1 MCRHGENIYRRKDGR
16 YEGRYIIGKTDEGK
30 TKFGYVY
37 GYQYME
43 VRRKLAEHKT
53 ALLTRSLT
61 DAPARC
67 RITLREWMMH
77 WMENEVLGS
86 VKASSYQ
93 TYLAQINR
101 HIFPVLG
108 GLYLT
113 QLTPAL
119 AYELTENMRAAGL
132 SVSTVKGVFRLLSAA
147 MQSALDEGV
156 IKKNPCRK
164 IKIRQGEQMEQRV
177 LSRSEQEKV
186 RSAADARGDL
196 PVLLSLYTG
205 MRLGEI
211 CALKWTDFDWEK
223 KTVTVRRTAQRVAQ
237 RQNEQGCRTLLM
249 LGSPKSRRSHRVLPV
264 PDFLVMKLKNLQK
277 SGTDSEFVFGMST
290 HAAEPRTLQRRFSR
304 LMAAIGLTDVHF
316 HTLRHSFATRLLELG
331 VDLQT
336 VSMLLGHGSARTTLD
351 FYGHSLPDQRRQAVA
366 LLAAC

>member
-1 MCRHGENIYRRKDGR
+1 
-16 YEGRYIIGKTDEGK
+16 
-30 TKFGYVY
+30 
-37 GYQYME
+37 
-43 VRRKLAEHKT
+43 
-53 ALLTRSLT
+53 
-61 DAPARC
+61 
-67 RITLREWMMH
+67 
-77 WMENEVLGS
+77 
-86 VKASSYQ
+86 
-93 TYLAQINR
+93 
-101 HIFPVLG
+101 
-108 GLYLT
+108 
-113 QLTPAL
+113 
-119 AYELTENMRAAGL
+119 
-132 SVSTVKGVFRLLSAA
+132 
-147 MQSALDEGV
+147 
-156 IKKNPCRK
+156 
-164 IKIRQGEQMEQRV
+164 MEQRV

-205 MRLGEI
+205 MRLGEV

-237 RQNEQGCRTLLM
+237 GQNEQGRRTLLI
-249 LGSPKSRRSHRVLPV
+249 LGSPKSRRSYRVLPV
-264 PDFLVMKLKNLQK
+264 PDFLLAKLKEIQK
-277 SGTDSEFVFGMST
+277 SGAACEFVFGTSA

-304 LMAAIGLTDVHF
+304 LMEAIGLTDVHF

>member
-16 YEGRYIIGKTDEGK
+16 YEGRYVIGKTAEGK
-30 TKFGYVY
+30 TRFGYVY

-43 VRRKLAEHKT
+43 VRNRLAEHKAVLVRT
-53 ALLTRSLT
+53 LTEP
-61 DAPARC
+61 PARC

-77 WMENEVLGS
+77 WMENEMLGS
-86 VKASSYQ
+86 IKASSYQ
-93 TYLAQINR
+93 TYLTQINK
-101 HIFPVLG
+101 HILPELG

-119 AYELTENMRAAGL
+119 AYEFTENMYVVGL
-132 SVSTVKGVFRLLSAA
+132 SASTVKGVFRLLSAA
-147 MQSALDEGV
+147 LRFALDEGV
-156 IKKNPCRK
+156 IRKNPCRK
-164 IKIRQGEQMEQRV
+164 LKIRQGEQVEQRV

-186 RSAADARGDL
+186 RLAADERGDL

-205 MRLGEI
+205 MRLGEVS
-211 CALKWTDFDWEK
+211 ALKWSDIDWEK
-223 KTVTVRRTAQRVAQ
+223 KTITVRRTAQRVAQ
-237 RQNEQGCRTLLM
+237 GRNERGRKTLLI
-249 LGSPKSRRSHRVLPV
+249 LGSPKSRRSHRVLPAS
-264 PDFLVMKLKNLQK
+264 DFLLAKLKNLMAA
-277 SGTDSEFVFGMST
+277 GPAGEFVFSASA

-304 LMAAIGLTDVHF
+304 LMEAIGLMDVHF

-331 VDLQT
+331 VDIQT
-336 VSMLLGHGSARTTLD
+336 VSALLGHSSARTTLD

>member
-16 YEGRYIIGKTDEGK
+16 YEGRYVIGKTAEGK
-30 TKFGYVY
+30 TRFGYVY

-43 VRRKLAEHKT
+43 VRNRLAEHKAVLVRT
-53 ALLTRSLT
+53 LTEP
-61 DAPARC
+61 PARC

-77 WMENEVLGS
+77 WMENEMLGS

-93 TYLAQINR
+93 TYLTQINK
-101 HIFPVLG
+101 HILPELG

-119 AYELTENMRAAGL
+119 AYEFTENMYVVGL
-132 SVSTVKGVFRLLSAA
+132 SASTVKGVFRLLSAA
-147 MQSALDEGV
+147 LRFALDEGV
-156 IKKNPCRK
+156 IRKNPCRK
-164 IKIRQGEQMEQRV
+164 LKIRQGEQMEQRV

-186 RSAADARGDL
+186 RLAADERGDL

-205 MRLGEI
+205 MRLGEVS
-211 CALKWTDFDWEK
+211 ALKWSDIDWEK
-223 KTVTVRRTAQRVAQ
+223 KTITVRRTAQRVAQ
-237 RQNEQGCRTLLM
+237 GRNERGRKTLLI
-249 LGSPKSRRSHRVLPV
+249 LGSPKSRRSHRVLPAS
-264 PDFLVMKLKNLQK
+264 DFLLAKLKNLMAA
-277 SGTDSEFVFGMST
+277 GPAGEFVFSASA

-304 LMAAIGLTDVHF
+304 LMEAIGLMDVHF

-331 VDLQT
+331 VDIQT
-336 VSMLLGHGSARTTLD
+336 VSALLGHSSARTTLD

>member
-16 YEGRYIIGKTDEGK
+16 YEGRYVIGKTAEGK
-30 TKFGYVY
+30 TRFGYVY

-43 VRRKLAEHKT
+43 VRNRLAEHKAVLVRT
-53 ALLTRSLT
+53 LTEP
-61 DAPARC
+61 PARC

-77 WMENEVLGS
+77 WMENEMLGS
-86 VKASSYQ
+86 IKASSYQ
-93 TYLAQINR
+93 TYLTQINK
-101 HIFPVLG
+101 HILPELG

-119 AYELTENMRAAGL
+119 AYEFTENMYVVGL
-132 SVSTVKGVFRLLSAA
+132 SASTVKGVFRLLSAA
-147 MQSALDEGV
+147 LRFALDEGV
-156 IKKNPCRK
+156 IRKNPCRK
-164 IKIRQGEQMEQRV
+164 LKIRQGEQMEQRV

-186 RSAADARGDL
+186 RLAADERGDL

-205 MRLGEI
+205 MRLGEVS
-211 CALKWTDFDWEK
+211 ALKWSDIDWEK
-223 KTVTVRRTAQRVAQ
+223 KTITVRRTAQRVAQ
-237 RQNEQGCRTLLM
+237 GRNERGRKTLLI
-249 LGSPKSRRSHRVLPV
+249 LGSPKSRRSHRVLPAS
-264 PDFLVMKLKNLQK
+264 DFLLAKLKNLMAA
-277 SGTDSEFVFGMST
+277 GPAGEFVFSASA

-304 LMAAIGLTDVHF
+304 LMEAIGLMDVHF

-331 VDLQT
+331 VDIQT
-336 VSMLLGHGSARTTLD
+336 VSALLGHSSARTTLD

>member
-1 MCRHGENIYRRKDGR
+1 
-16 YEGRYIIGKTDEGK
+16 
-30 TKFGYVY
+30 
-37 GYQYME
+37 
-43 VRRKLAEHKT
+43 
-53 ALLTRSLT
+53 
-61 DAPARC
+61 
-67 RITLREWMMH
+67 
-77 WMENEVLGS
+77 
-86 VKASSYQ
+86 
-93 TYLAQINR
+93 
-101 HIFPVLG
+101 
-108 GLYLT
+108 
-113 QLTPAL
+113 
-119 AYELTENMRAAGL
+119 
-132 SVSTVKGVFRLLSAA
+132 
-147 MQSALDEGV
+147 
-156 IKKNPCRK
+156 
-164 IKIRQGEQMEQRV
+164 MEQRV

-205 MRLGEI
+205 MRLGEV

-223 KTVTVRRTAQRVAQ
+223 KTVAVRRTAQRVAQ
-237 RQNEQGCRTLLM
+237 RQNEQGRRTRLM

-277 SGTDSEFVFGMST
+277 SGAASEFVFGMST

-304 LMAAIGLTDVHF
+304 LMAAIGLKDVHF

>member
-16 YEGRYIIGKTDEGK
+16 YEGRYVIGKTAEGK
-30 TKFGYVY
+30 TRFGYVY

-43 VRRKLAEHKT
+43 VRNRLAEHKAVLVRT
-53 ALLTRSLT
+53 LTEP
-61 DAPARC
+61 PARC

-77 WMENEVLGS
+77 WMENEMLGS
-86 VKASSYQ
+86 IKASSYQ
-93 TYLAQINR
+93 TYLTQINK
-101 HIFPVLG
+101 HILPELG

-119 AYELTENMRAAGL
+119 AYEFTENMYAAGL
-132 SVSTVKGVFRLLSAA
+132 SASTVKGVFRLLSAA
-147 MQSALDEGV
+147 LRFALDEGV
-156 IKKNPCRK
+156 IRKNPCRK
-164 IKIRQGEQMEQRV
+164 LKIRQGEQMEQRV

-186 RSAADARGDL
+186 RLAADERGDL

-205 MRLGEI
+205 MRLGEVS
-211 CALKWTDFDWEK
+211 ALKWSDIDWEK
-223 KTVTVRRTAQRVAQ
+223 KTITVRRTAQRVAQ
-237 RQNEQGCRTLLM
+237 GRNERGRKTLLI
-249 LGSPKSRRSHRVLPV
+249 LGSPKSRRSHRVLPAS
-264 PDFLVMKLKNLQK
+264 DFLLAKLKNLMAA
-277 SGTDSEFVFGMST
+277 GPAGEFVFSASA

-304 LMAAIGLTDVHF
+304 LMEAIGLMDVHF

-331 VDLQT
+331 VDIQT
-336 VSMLLGHGSARTTLD
+336 VSALLGHSSARTTLD

>member
-1 MCRHGENIYRRKDGR
+1 MCRHGENIYKRKDGR
-16 YEGRYIIGKTDEGK
+16 YEGRYAIGKTAQGK
-30 TKFGYVY
+30 TLFGYVY

-43 VRRKLAEHKT
+43 VRRKLAERRA
-53 ALLTRSLT
+53 ALLTRSLI
-61 DAPARC
+61 DAPTRC

-93 TYLAQINR
+93 TYLTQINK
-101 HIFPVLG
+101 HILPELG

-113 QLTPAL
+113 QLTSTL
-119 AYELTENMRAAGL
+119 AYEFTENMRAAGL
-132 SVSTVKGVFRLLSAA
+132 SASTVKGVFRLLSAA

-164 IKIRQGEQMEQRV
+164 IKIRQEEQMEQRV

-186 RSAADARGDL
+186 RSAADERGYL

-205 MRLGEI
+205 MRLGEV

-237 RQNEQGCRTLLM
+237 RQNEQGRRTLLM

-264 PDFLVMKLKNLQK
+264 PDFLLAKLKEMQK
-277 SGTDSEFVFGMST
+277 SGAACEFVFGTSA

-304 LMAAIGLTDVHF
+304 LMEAVGLTDVHF

-331 VDLQT
+331 VDIQT
-336 VSMLLGHGSARTTLD
+336 VSALLGHGSARTTLD

>member
-37 GYQYME
+37 AYQYME

-186 RSAADARGDL
+186 RLAADERGDL

-205 MRLGEI
+205 MRLGEVS
-211 CALKWTDFDWEK
+211 ALKWSDIDWEK
-223 KTVTVRRTAQRVAQ
+223 KTITVRRTAQRVAQ
-237 RQNEQGCRTLLM
+237 GRNERGRKTLLL

-264 PDFLVMKLKNLQK
+264 PDFLLAKLKNLLAA
-277 SGTDSEFVFGMST
+277 GTAGEFVFSASA

-304 LMAAIGLTDVHF
+304 LMEVVGLTDVHF

-331 VDLQT
+331 VDIQT
-336 VSMLLGHGSARTTLD
+336 VSALLGHGSARTTLD

-366 LLAAC
+366 LLAVC

>member
-1 MCRHGENIYRRKDGR
+1 MCRRGENIYRRKDGR

-53 ALLTRSLT
+53 AILARSLS

-93 TYLAQINR
+93 TYLTQINK
-101 HIFPVLG
+101 HILPVLG

-113 QLTPAL
+113 QFTPAL

-147 MQSALDEGV
+147 MQSALDEGA

-164 IKIRQGEQMEQRV
+164 IKIRQEEQMEQRV
-177 LSRSEQEKV
+177 LSCSEQEKV
-186 RSAADARGDL
+186 RSAADVHGDL

-205 MRLGEI
+205 MRLGEV

-237 RQNEQGCRTLLM
+237 GRNERGRKTLLL
-249 LGSPKSRRSHRVLPV
+249 LGSPKSRHSHRVLPV
-264 PDFLVMKLKNLQK
+264 ADFLLAKLKNLLEA
-277 SGTDSEFVFGMST
+277 GTTGEFVFSASA

-304 LMAAIGLTDVHF
+304 LMAAIGLKDVHF

-331 VDLQT
+331 VDIQT

-366 LLAAC
+366 LLATC

>member
-16 YEGRYIIGKTDEGK
+16 YEGRYVIGKTAEGK
-30 TKFGYVY
+30 TRFGYVY

-43 VRRKLAEHKT
+43 VRNRLAEHK
-53 ALLTRSLT
+53 AVLVRPLTEP
-61 DAPARC
+61 PARC

-77 WMENEVLGS
+77 WMENEMLGS

-93 TYLAQINR
+93 TYLTQINK
-101 HIFPVLG
+101 HILPELG

-119 AYELTENMRAAGL
+119 AYEFTENMYVVGL
-132 SVSTVKGVFRLLSAA
+132 SASTVKSVFRLLSAA
-147 MQSALDEGV
+147 LRFALDEGV
-156 IKKNPCRK
+156 IRKNPCRK
-164 IKIRQGEQMEQRV
+164 LKIRQGEQMEQRV

-186 RSAADARGDL
+186 RLAADERGDL

-205 MRLGEI
+205 MRLGEVS
-211 CALKWTDFDWEK
+211 ALKWSDIDWEK
-223 KTVTVRRTAQRVAQ
+223 KTITVRRTAQRVAQ
-237 RQNEQGCRTLLM
+237 GRNERGRKTLLI
-249 LGSPKSRRSHRVLPV
+249 LGSPKSRRSHRVLPAS
-264 PDFLVMKLKNLQK
+264 DFLLAKLKNLMAA
-277 SGTDSEFVFGMST
+277 GPAGEFVFSASA

-304 LMAAIGLTDVHF
+304 FMEAVGLTDVHF

-331 VDLQT
+331 VDIQT
-336 VSMLLGHGSARTTLD
+336 VSALLGHGSARTTLD
-351 FYGHSLPDQRRQAVA
+351 FYGHSLPDQRRQAVV

>member
-16 YEGRYIIGKTDEGK
+16 YEGRYVIGKTAEGK
-30 TKFGYVY
+30 TRFGYVY

-43 VRRKLAEHKT
+43 VRNRLAEHKA
-53 ALLTRSLT
+53 ALVRPLTEP
-61 DAPARC
+61 PARC

-77 WMENEVLGS
+77 WMENEMLGS

-93 TYLAQINR
+93 TYLTQINK
-101 HIFPVLG
+101 HILPELG

-119 AYELTENMRAAGL
+119 AYEFTENMYVAGL
-132 SVSTVKGVFRLLSAA
+132 SAGTVKGVFRLLSAA
-147 MQSALDEGV
+147 LQFALDEGV
-156 IKKNPCRK
+156 IRKNPCRK
-164 IKIRQGEQMEQRV
+164 LKIRQGEQMEQRV

-186 RSAADARGDL
+186 RLAADERGDL

-205 MRLGEI
+205 MRLGEVS
-211 CALKWTDFDWEK
+211 ALKWSDIDWEK
-223 KTVTVRRTAQRVAQ
+223 KTITVRRTAQRVAQ
-237 RQNEQGCRTLLM
+237 GRNERGRKTLLL

-264 PDFLVMKLKNLQK
+264 PDFLLAKLEEMQK
-277 SGTDSEFVFGMST
+277 SSVACDFVFGMST
-290 HAAEPRTLQRRFSR
+290 HAAEPRTLQRCFSR
-304 LMAAIGLTDVHF
+304 LMAAIGLKDVHF

-331 VDLQT
+331 VDIQT
-336 VSMLLGHGSARTTLD
+336 VSALLGHGSARTTLD

>member
-1 MCRHGENIYRRKDGR
+1 MCRHGENIYKRKDGR
-16 YEGRYIIGKTDEGK
+16 YEGRYVIGKTVEGK

-53 ALLTRSLT
+53 AQI

-93 TYLAQINR
+93 TYLTQINK
-101 HIFPVLG
+101 HILPALG
-108 GLYLT
+108 GLYLI
-113 QLTPAL
+113 QFTPAL
-119 AYELTENMRAAGL
+119 AYEFSENMRAVGL
-132 SVSTVKGVFRLLSAA
+132 SASTAKGAFRLLSAA
-147 MQSALDEGV
+147 MRFALDEGV
-156 IKKNPCRK
+156 IRKNPCRK
-164 IKIRQGEQMEQRV
+164 IKIRQEEQMEQRV

-186 RSAADARGDL
+186 RSAADERGDL

-205 MRLGEI
+205 MRLGEV

-237 RQNEQGCRTLLM
+237 RQNEQGRRTLLM
-249 LGSPKSRRSHRVLPV
+249 LGSPKSRRSNRVLPV

-277 SGTDSEFVFGMST
+277 SGTDSEFVFSMSS

-304 LMAAIGLTDVHF
+304 LMSAIGLADVHF
-316 HTLRHSFATRLLELG
+316 HTLRHSFATRLLEMG

>member
-16 YEGRYIIGKTDEGK
+16 YEGRYVIGKTAEGK
-30 TKFGYVY
+30 TRFGYVY

-43 VRRKLAEHKT
+43 VRNRLAEHKAT
-53 ALLTRSLT
+53 LARPLTEP
-61 DAPARC
+61 PARC

-77 WMENEVLGS
+77 WMENELLGS

-93 TYLAQINR
+93 TYLTQINR
-101 HIFPVLG
+101 HILPELG

-119 AYELTENMRAAGL
+119 AYGFTETLHAAGL
-132 SVSTVKGVFRLLSAA
+132 SAGTVKGVFRLLSAT
-147 MQSALDEGV
+147 MRFALDEGV
-156 IKKNPCRK
+156 IRKNPCRK
-164 IKIRQGEQMEQRV
+164 LKIRQGEQMEQRV

-186 RSAADARGDL
+186 RLAADERGDL

-205 MRLGEI
+205 MRLGEVS
-211 CALKWTDFDWEK
+211 ALKWSDIDWEK
-223 KTVTVRRTAQRVAQ
+223 KTITVRRTAQRMAQ
-237 RQNEQGCRTLLM
+237 GRNEHGRRTLLM

-264 PDFLVMKLKNLQK
+264 PDFLLAKLNNLLAA
-277 SGTDSEFVFGMST
+277 GTAGEFVFSASA

-304 LMAAIGLTDVHF
+304 LMEAVGLTDVHF

-331 VDLQT
+331 VDIQT
-336 VSMLLGHGSARTTLD
+336 VSALLGHGSARTTLD

>member
-1 MCRHGENIYRRKDGR
+1 
-16 YEGRYIIGKTDEGK
+16 
-30 TKFGYVY
+30 
-37 GYQYME
+37 
-43 VRRKLAEHKT
+43 
-53 ALLTRSLT
+53 
-61 DAPARC
+61 
-67 RITLREWMMH
+67 
-77 WMENEVLGS
+77 
-86 VKASSYQ
+86 
-93 TYLAQINR
+93 
-101 HIFPVLG
+101 
-108 GLYLT
+108 
-113 QLTPAL
+113 
-119 AYELTENMRAAGL
+119 
-132 SVSTVKGVFRLLSAA
+132 
-147 MQSALDEGV
+147 
-156 IKKNPCRK
+156 
-164 IKIRQGEQMEQRV
+164 MEQRV

-186 RSAADARGDL
+186 RSAADAHGDL

-205 MRLGEI
+205 MRLGEV

-277 SGTDSEFVFGMST
+277 SGADSEFVFSMSS